1 MNISKFITEL
11 DLARQSKILS
21 GETATFDG
29 KIEAGIPFSGY
40 PTGVDISTVV
50 SLGVVS
56 SQLAML
62 SGNTGT
68 TVFDVSNPSSP
79 YYNPSFDG
87 YSANTWTNPLF
98 SANTSGLTLPITTL
112 SSETQTVGPIWTLTQ
127 TGMTGDYVI
136 GLEYTGYSISY
147 SFFQV
152 FSSDSGVTF
161 TGVTNASQENFSAGT
176 LDYKGPLDYISS
188 VEDATVDGRLI
199 TNKLTV
205 TGGASSATTNY
216 VLTQVD
222 DTGKAEWLPLTG
234 ALTGYCLGDITLNS
248 IDECG
253 SGISIN
259 SRTFF
264 STSNATGTLAFSI
277 GFDNLSSGNFSHSEG
292 RGTTAIGNYSHSEGR
307 GTVTSG
313 QYSHS
318 EGFNTSATT
327 FYSHSEGD
335 NTLASGYASHAEGE
349 NTIASGE
356 VSHAE
361 GRSTIASGDYSH
373 AEGYLTNAY
382 GQYSHAE
389 GSGTTSYGIY
399 SHAEGSFTNSIG
411 EYSHAEGYFSVAS
424 GKGSH
429 AEGGYF
435 TGVFYLS
442 GGTASGDASHA
453 EGYLTIASGISSHA
467 EGVITIAGGKGSHA
481 EGTQTQATNEGSQA
495 EGADTISSGVSAH
508 AEGNNT
514 TASGDNSHS
523 EGNFTQAIGNESH
536 AGGNTTI
543 ASGQTS
549 FVHGFNSVAGG
560 NTTIVLGSNITGSTD
575 NTTYVNNLIVNSG
588 GTSSKLGINIEPQY
602 VVDVLGNTS
611 RLYYEPSVL
620 GGYLTLSGNT
630 NIPRINVLVP
640 ASGSKPSA
648 GGSVGFRCWDD
659 VSYDGY
665 GKVGD
670 MFIYSSTESNGL
682 NIISTDGTNTE
693 DYIRF
698 YVGGDANVSS
708 ALAMHITGTG
718 ATKGYVAINN
728 TSPTQR
734 LDVNG
739 NGRFR
744 SIGSSASAGALHYTA
759 DGTLTTNTS
768 DERLKENIEPISNTL
783 EKIKEIQGVTYQWKD
798 RKSGGDDVKLGFIA
812 QQLENVDERLVFT
825 NKLDGYKGIHIDGVV
840 SLLVESIKEQQSIIE
855 KLNEEIN
862 SLKVRLDNLGNL

>member
-1 MNISKFITEL
+1 
-11 DLARQSKILS
+11 
-21 GETATFDG
+21 
-29 KIEAGIPFSGY
+29 
-40 PTGVDISTVV
+40 
-50 SLGVVS
+50 
-56 SQLAML
+56 
-62 SGNTGT
+62 
-68 TVFDVSNPSSP
+68 
-79 YYNPSFDG
+79 
-87 YSANTWTNPLF
+87 
-98 SANTSGLTLPITTL
+98 
-112 SSETQTVGPIWTLTQ
+112 
-127 TGMTGDYVI
+127 
-136 GLEYTGYSISY
+136 
-147 SFFQV
+147 
-152 FSSDSGVTF
+152 
-161 TGVTNASQENFSAGT
+161 
-176 LDYKGPLDYISS
+176 
-188 VEDATVDGRLI
+188 
-199 TNKLTV
+199 
-205 TGGASSATTNY
+205 
-216 VLTQVD
+216 
-222 DTGKAEWLPLTG
+222 
-234 ALTGYCLGDITLNS
+234 LGDITLNS

-253 SGISIN
+253 SGITIN

-264 STSNATGTLAFSI
+264 LTSNATGTLAFSI
-277 GFDNLSSGNFSHSEG
+277 GFDNLSSGD
-292 RGTTAIGNYSHSEGR
+292 YSHSEGR
-307 GTVTSG
+307 STKALGD
-313 QYSHS
+313 YSHS
-318 EGFNTSATT
+318 
-327 FYSHSEGD
+327 
-335 NTLASGYASHAEGE
+335 
-349 NTIASGE
+349 
-356 VSHAE
+356 E
-361 GRSTIASGDYSH
+361 GRSTIALGD
-373 AEGYLTNAY
+373 
-382 GQYSHAE
+382 YSHAE

-411 EYSHAEGYFSVAS
+411 EYSHSEGYFSVAS
-424 GKGSH
+424 GKGAH

-435 TGVFYLS
+435 NGVLYLS

-481 EGTQTQATNEGSQA
+481 EGTQTQATNEGSHA
-495 EGADTISSGVSAH
+495 EGADSISSGVSAH

-549 FVHGFNSVAGG
+549 FVHGFNSVAVG

-698 YVGGDANVSS
+698 YVGGDASVSS
-708 ALAMHITGTG
+708 ALAMHIAGTG
-718 ATKGYVAINN
+718 ATKGYVGVNN